1 MVNEEFFYLILN
13 ESIEDFPGLVTKQ
26 MYKFAKRKHDD
37 TYVVRK
43 FSGDPYFVHPEGV
56 AKIILNIG
64 GTETEIKAALAH
76 DLIEDA
82 GAVYEDIVEKF
93 GKKVADIVKEIT
105 NDNTEISKI
114 GKENYINRELIS
126 VSSPALT
133 VKLADILYNIKDN
146 CTNSSLVRMF
156 KNLLFCKRYRNNL
169 KDSQL
174 DLIEDGLAFAKKE
187 LKNRNISL

>member
-1 MVNEEFFYLILN
+1 
-13 ESIEDFPGLVTKQ
+13 

-37 TYVVRK
+37 THAIRK

-64 GTETEIKAALAH
+64 GTDTEIKAALAH

-105 NDNTEISKI
+105 NDNFEISKI
-114 GKENYINRELIS
+114 GKENFINKELLN

-133 VKLADILYNIKDN
+133 RTERRKIL
-146 CTNSSLVRMF
+146 CL
-156 KNLLFCKRYRNNL
+156 
-169 KDSQL
+169 
-174 DLIEDGLAFAKKE
+174 
-187 LKNRNISL
+187 